1 VKLEGSLGLPRI
13 QDWMRRATWVDWF
26 LLALRLL
33 VIGVVGYGVI
43 VGVLHPRYG
52 SDEWLSFLVFGLVIG
67 AIYAL
72 IALGYTMVY
81 GILRMVN
88 FAHGDVFMFGAY
100 ASCFT
105 LIACNRSG
113 MLATQPALC
122 FGLALLACIVVSA
135 FMAILAER
143 VAYRPFRRGRAMA
156 PLISTLGL
164 SFVLEYSARG
174 MFGAQNKAFP
184 SFPAIDGAVMLGSF
198 SIPRVQL
205 IVMLAAVLTMVVLTL
220 VVMRTRMGTAMRAVA
235 EDQDA
240 AILMGINVDRVIVFT
255 FALGGALA
263 GVAGLLYGLVF
274 KQISF
279 FMGFFLGV
287 KGFGA
292 AVLGGIGNIPGAM
305 LGGFS
310 LGLVES
316 LGPALFLEGIGVEAP
331 YQLRDAIAYTMLL
344 MVLIFRP
351 RGLLG
356 ERLAAKRA

>member
-1 VKLEGSLGLPRI
+1 LFRQGAFAEWVR
-13 QDWMRRATWVDWF
+13 QATPVDWF

-33 VIGVVGYGVI
+33 VIAVVG
-43 VGVLHPRYG
+43 VGVLSGMLHPRYG
-52 SDEWLSFLVFGLVIG
+52 RSEWLSFLSFGLTIG

-88 FAHGDVFMFGAY
+88 FAHGDVFMFGGYSA
-100 ASCFT
+100 CFT
-105 LIACNRSG
+105 LVACSRNGLLLPWPWLSMLIALVVAVG
-113 MLATQPALC
+113 
-122 FGLALLACIVVSA
+122 VSA
-135 FMAILAER
+135 GIAILAER
-143 VAYRPFRRGRAMA
+143 IAYRPFRRGRGLA

-174 MFGAQNKAFP
+174 MFGAQNK
-184 SFPAIDGAVMLGSF
+184 SFPTVAVIDGAVMLGDF
-198 SIPRVQL
+198 SVPRSQIV
-205 IVMLAAVLTMVVLTL
+205 VMLAAVLAMIVLTL
-220 VVMRTRMGTAMRAVA
+220 VVMRTKIGTAMRAV
-235 EDQDA
+235 DK
-240 AILMGINVDRVIVFT
+240 VIVFT
-255 FALGGALA
+255 FALGGAMA

-305 LGGFS
+305 LGGFA

-316 LGPALFLEGIGVEAP
+316 TGPALFLEGLGVTAP
-331 YQLRDAIAYTMLL
+331 YQLRDAIAYTMLV

-356 ERLAAKRA
+356 ERLAAARA

>member
-1 VKLEGSLGLPRI
+1 MLR
-13 QDWMRRATWVDWF
+13 DWVRRATPVDWF

-33 VIGVVGYGVI
+33 VAGLVAGGMLA
-43 VGVLHPRYG
+43 GLLHPRYG
-52 SDEWLSFLVFGLVIG
+52 RDEWLSFVSFGLTIG

-105 LIACNRSG
+105 LIACNRNG
-113 MLATQPALC
+113 LLHPHPLFC
-122 FGLALLACIVVSA
+122 FGLAVVASVAISSA
-135 FMAILAER
+135 LAILAER
-143 VAYRPFRRGRAMA
+143 VAYRPFRRGRTLA

-164 SFVLEYSARG
+164 SFTLEYSARG

-184 SFPAIDGAVMLGSF
+184 SMPGVDGLISIAGLAMPRSQVVVVLAALLAMLVLS
-198 SIPRVQL
+198 L
-205 IVMLAAVLTMVVLTL
+205 IVL
-220 VVMRTRMGTAMRAVA
+220 RTRIGTAMRAVA
-235 EDQDA
+235 EDKDA
-240 AILMGINVDRVIVFT
+240 ATLMGINVDQVIVFT
-255 FALGGALA
+255 FALGGAMA
-263 GVAGLLYGLVF
+263 GIAGLLYGMVF
-274 KQISF
+274 KEVTP

-305 LGGFS
+305 LGGFA
-310 LGLVES
+310 LGMVES
-316 LGPALFLEGIGVEAP
+316 TGPALFLDGLGVAAP
-331 YQLRDAIAYTMLL
+331 YQLRDAIAYTMLV

-356 ERLAAKRA
+356 ERLSTARA

>member
-1 VKLEGSLGLPRI
+1 MLK
-13 QDWMRRATWVDWF
+13 DWLRRATAVDWF
-26 LLALRLL
+26 LLALRL
-33 VIGVVGYGVI
+33 VVVAVVGTGFI
-43 VGVLHPRYG
+43 AGLLHPRYG
-52 SDEWLSFLVFGLVIG
+52 REEWFSFLAFGLTLG

-88 FAHGDVFMFGAY
+88 FAHGDVFMFGSY
-100 ASCFT
+100 AGCFT
-105 LIACNRSG
+105 LIACSRG
-113 MLATQPALC
+113 GLLQEEPALC
-122 FGLALLACIVVSA
+122 FVLATIACVIVAALIAV
-135 FMAILAER
+135 LAER
-143 VAYRPFRRGRAMA
+143 IAYRPFRRGRSLA

-174 MFGAQNKAFP
+174 MFGAQNKSFP
-184 SFPAIDGAVMLGSF
+184 SMPSIDGIVNFAGF
-198 SIPRVQL
+198 SVPRSQL
-205 IVMLAAVLTMVVLTL
+205 VVVLAALVTMMALTL
-220 VVMRTRMGTAMRAVA
+220 IVMRTRIGTAMRAVA
-235 EDQDA
+235 EDKDA
-240 AILMGINVDRVIVFT
+240 ATLMGINVDGVIVFT
-255 FALGGALA
+255 FALGGAMA
-263 GVAGLLYGLVF
+263 GIAGLLYGLVY

-305 LGGFS
+305 VGGFM

-316 LGPALFLEGIGVEAP
+316 LGPALFLEGLGADSP
-331 YQLRDAIAYTMLL
+331 YQLRDAIAYTMLV

-356 ERLAAKRA
+356 ERLSARA

>member
-1 VKLEGSLGLPRI
+1 MADLLQNWL
-13 QDWMRRATWVDWF
+13 RRASWVDWF
-26 LLALRLL
+26 LLGLRLL
-33 VIGVVGYGVI
+33 VVCVVGSGFI
-43 VGVLHPRYG
+43 AGLLHPRYG
-52 SDEWLSFLVFGLVIG
+52 REDWFSFLAFGLTIG

-88 FAHGDVFMFGAY
+88 FAHGDVFMTGAY
-100 ASCFT
+100 AACFT
-105 LIACNRSG
+105 LLACNRAG
-113 MLATQPALC
+113 LLHRQPALSVA
-122 FGLALLACIVVSA
+122 LAMLGSIVVGA
-135 FMAILAER
+135 GVAVLAER
-143 VAYRPFRRGRAMA
+143 IAYRPFRRAKSLA

-174 MFGAQNKAFP
+174 IFGAQNKSFP
-184 SFPAIDGAVMLGSF
+184 SLPAIDGMVHFLGF
-198 SIPRVQL
+198 SLPRTQ
-205 IVMLAAVLTMVVLTL
+205 IVVVLAAVLTMVVLTL
-220 VVMRTRMGTAMRAVA
+220 VVMRTRIGTAMRAVA

-255 FALGGALA
+255 FALGGMLA
-263 GVAGLLYGLVF
+263 GVAGLLYGLVY
-274 KQISF
+274 KQIYF

-305 LGGFS
+305 LGGFA

-316 LGPALFLEGIGVEAP
+316 LGPALFLDGLGVQSP
-331 YQLRDAIAYTMLL
+331 YQLRDGIAYTMLV

-356 ERLAAKRA
+356 ERLSTARA

>member
-1 VKLEGSLGLPRI
+1 MNDLLQNWL
-13 QDWMRRATWVDWF
+13 RRASWVDWF
-26 LLALRLL
+26 MLALRLV
-33 VIGVVGYGVI
+33 VIGVVGTGV
-43 VGVLHPRYG
+43 VAGLLHPRFG
-52 SDEWLSFLVFGLVIG
+52 RADWFSFLSFGLTMG

-88 FAHGDVFMFGAY
+88 FAHGDVFMSGAY
-100 ASCFT
+100 AACFT
-105 LIACNRSG
+105 LMGCNRSG
-113 MLATQPALC
+113 LLHSHPVPSVALSVLA
-122 FGLALLACIVVSA
+122 
-135 FMAILAER
+135 AIGAGAGIAVLGER
-143 VAYRPFRRGRAMA
+143 IAYRPFRRSRSLA

-174 MFGAQNKAFP
+174 MFGAQNKSFP
-184 SFPAIDGAVMLGSF
+184 SIPALDGMVDILGLPV
-198 SIPRVQL
+198 PRTQ
-205 IVMLAAVLTMVVLTL
+205 IVVVLAAVLTMVVLTL
-220 VVMRTRMGTAMRAVA
+220 VVMRTRIGTAMRAVA

-240 AILMGINVDRVIVFT
+240 AVLMGINVDRVIVFT
-255 FALGGALA
+255 FALGGMLA
-263 GVAGLLYGLVF
+263 GIAGLLYGLVY
-274 KQISF
+274 KQVYF

-305 LGGFS
+305 LGGFA

-316 LGPALFLEGIGVEAP
+316 LGPALFLDGLGAQSP
-331 YQLRDAIAYTMLL
+331 YQLRDVIAYTMLV

-356 ERLAAKRA
+356 ERLSTARA

>member
-1 VKLEGSLGLPRI
+1 MFKQAAVAEWTR
-13 QDWMRRATWVDWF
+13 QATPVDWF
-26 LLALRLL
+26 LLGLRILVVA
-33 VIGVVGYGVI
+33 VIGIGFVSG
-43 VGVLHPRYG
+43 LFHPRYDR
-52 SDEWLSFLVFGLVIG
+52 SEWLSFVSFGLTMG

-105 LIACNRSG
+105 LIACSRNG
-113 MLATQPALC
+113 LLVPYPW
-122 FGLALLACIVVSA
+122 LALLLALTASIVVSGA
-135 FMAILAER
+135 LAILAER
-143 VAYRPFRRGRAMA
+143 IAYRPFRRGRLLA

-174 MFGAQNKAFP
+174 MFGAQNK
-184 SFPAIDGAVMLGSF
+184 SFPAVAVIEGTVDIAGF
-198 SIPRVQL
+198 AIPRSQL
-205 IVMLAAVLTMVVLTL
+205 IVVLAAVAAMVALTL
-220 VVMRTRMGTAMRAVA
+220 IVMRTKIGTAMRAVA
-235 EDQDA
+235 EDKDA
-240 AILMGINVDRVIVFT
+240 ATLMGIDVNKIIVFT
-255 FALGGALA
+255 FALGGAMA
-263 GVAGLLYGLVF
+263 GIAGLLYGLVF

-305 LGGFS
+305 LGGFA
-310 LGLVES
+310 LGMVES
-316 LGPALFLEGIGVEAP
+316 TGPALFLEGLGVTAP
-331 YQLRDAIAYTMLL
+331 YQLRDAIAYTMLV

-356 ERLAAKRA
+356 ERLAARA

>member
-1 VKLEGSLGLPRI
+1 MTRV
-13 QDWMRRATWVDWF
+13 QDWLRRATAVDWF
-26 LLALRLL
+26 LLALRI
-33 VIGVVGYGVI
+33 VVVAVVGTGFVA
-43 VGVLHPRYG
+43 GLLNPRYARE
-52 SDEWLSFLVFGLVIG
+52 EWFSFLAFGLTIG

-72 IALGYTMVY
+72 IALGYTMVF

-100 ASCFT
+100 ASCFS
-105 LIACNRSG
+105 LLACNRAG
-113 MLATQPALC
+113 LLATDPVLSFVIATVM
-122 FGLALLACIVVSA
+122 CIGVSA
-135 FMAILAER
+135 GVAVLVER
-143 VAYRPFRRGRAMA
+143 IAYRPFRRGRSLA
-156 PLISTLGL
+156 PLISTLGV

-184 SFPAIDGAVMLGSF
+184 SMPGIDGLVQFAGF
-198 SIPRVQL
+198 SVPRAQ
-205 IVMLAAVLTMVVLTL
+205 IVVVLAAMLTMVVLTL
-220 VVMRTRMGTAMRAVA
+220 IVMRTKVGTAMRAVA
-235 EDQDA
+235 EDKDA
-240 AILMGINVDRVIVFT
+240 ATLMGINVDRVIVFT

-263 GVAGLLYGLVF
+263 GIAGLLYGLVF

-279 FMGFFLGV
+279 FLGFFLGV

-305 LGGFS
+305 LGGFA

-316 LGPALFLEGIGVEAP
+316 LGPAAFLEGLGVQSP
-331 YQLRDAIAYTMLL
+331 YQLRDAIAYTMLV

-356 ERLAAKRA
+356 ERLSTTRA

>member
-1 VKLEGSLGLPRI
+1 MTRV
-13 QDWMRRATWVDWF
+13 QDWIRRASWVDWF

-33 VIGVVGYGVI
+33 VVAVVGTGFVS
-43 VGVLHPRYG
+43 GLLHPRYG
-52 SDEWLSFLVFGLVIG
+52 RVEWFSFLAFGLTIG

-88 FAHGDVFMFGAY
+88 FAHGDVFMTGGY
-100 ASCFT
+100 AACFT
-105 LIACNRSG
+105 LLACNRAGWLASQPFLCLG
-113 MLATQPALC
+113 LATLGAV
-122 FGLALLACIVVSA
+122 VVSA
-135 FMAILAER
+135 GIAVLGER
-143 VAYRPFRRGRAMA
+143 IAYRPFRRGRSLA

-174 MFGAQNKAFP
+174 MFGAQNKSLP
-184 SFPAIDGAVMLGSF
+184 TIPLIDGNLDLMGFAV
-198 SIPRVQL
+198 PRTQI
-205 IVMLAAVLTMVVLTL
+205 IVILAAVLTMIVLTL
-220 VVMRTRMGTAMRAVA
+220 VVMRTRIGTAMRAVA

-255 FALGGALA
+255 FALGGMLA
-263 GVAGLLYGLVF
+263 GIAGLLYGLVY
-274 KQISF
+274 KQIYF

-305 LGGFS
+305 LGGFA

-316 LGPALFLEGIGVEAP
+316 LGPALFLDGLGVNSP
-331 YQLRDAIAYTMLL
+331 YQLRDGIAYTMLV

-356 ERLAAKRA
+356 ERLSTARA

>member
-1 VKLEGSLGLPRI
+1 VGTDFVAGL
-13 QDWMRRATWVDWF
+13 
-26 LLALRLL
+26 
-33 VIGVVGYGVI
+33 
-43 VGVLHPRYG
+43 LHPRYG
-52 SDEWLSFLVFGLVIG
+52 RAEWLSFLTFGLTIG

-105 LIACNRSG
+105 LIASSRSG
-113 MLATQPALC
+113 MLASHPVVS
-122 FGLALLACIVVSA
+122 LALAILACIVVSA
-135 FMAILAER
+135 GIAILGEHI
-143 VAYRPFRRGRAMA
+143 AYRPFRRGRSLA

-184 SFPAIDGAVMLGSF
+184 SIAAVDGIVEFAGF
-198 SIPRVQL
+198 SVPRVQ
-205 IVMLAAVLTMVVLTL
+205 IVVVLVALLTMVVLTL
-220 VVMRTRMGTAMRAVA
+220 IVMRTRIGTAMRAVA
-235 EDQDA
+235 EDKDA
-240 AILMGINVDRVIVFT
+240 ATLMGIDVDRVVVFT

-263 GVAGLLYGLVF
+263 GIAGLLYGLVF

-305 LGGFS
+305 LGGYA

-316 LGPALFLEGIGVEAP
+316 LGPALFLDGLGVEAP
-331 YQLRDAIAYTMLL
+331 YQLRDAIAYTMLV

-356 ERLAAKRA
+356 ERLSAARA

>member
-1 VKLEGSLGLPRI
+1 
-13 QDWMRRATWVDWF
+13 M
-26 LLALRLL
+26 
-33 VIGVVGYGVI
+33 
-43 VGVLHPRYG
+43 
-52 SDEWLSFLVFGLVIG
+52 G

-100 ASCFT
+100 AACFA
-105 LIACNRSG
+105 LLGCSRGGLLQGDPVLSFAIALVTCVAVS
-113 MLATQPALC
+113 A
-122 FGLALLACIVVSA
+122 GLAVG
-135 FMAILAER
+135 AER
-143 VAYRPFRRGRAMA
+143 IAYRPFRRGRGLA

-174 MFGAQNKAFP
+174 MFGAQNK
-184 SFPAIDGAVMLGSF
+184 SFPAMPGIDGSVSVLGFAV
-198 SIPRVQL
+198 PRAQILV
-205 IVMLAAVLTMVVLTL
+205 VGAALLSMVVLTL
-220 VVMRTRMGTAMRAVA
+220 VVMRTRLGTAMRAVA
-235 EDQDA
+235 EDKDA
-240 AILMGINVDRVIVFT
+240 ATLMGIDTDRVVVFT

-263 GVAGLLYGLVF
+263 GIAGLLYGVVF

-305 LGGFS
+305 LGGFA

-316 LGPALFLEGIGVEAP
+316 LGPAAFLEGLGTASP
-331 YQLRDAIAYTMLL
+331 YQLRDAIAYTMLV

-356 ERLAAKRA
+356 ERLSAARA

>member
-1 VKLEGSLGLPRI
+1 MI
-13 QDWMRRATWVDWF
+13 ADWLRRATYVDWF
-26 LLALRLL
+26 LLALRLVVVAL
-33 VIGVVGYGVI
+33 VGAGVVAGL
-43 VGVLHPRYG
+43 LHPRYG
-52 SDEWLSFLVFGLVIG
+52 RAEWFSFLSFGLTIG

-105 LIACNRSG
+105 LIACNRG
-113 MLATQPALC
+113 GILATSPYLC
-122 FGLALLACIVVSA
+122 LALAVAACILVAAGIAV
-135 FMAILAER
+135 LGER
-143 VAYRPFRRGRAMA
+143 VAYRPFRKGRSLA

-184 SFPAIDGAVMLGSF
+184 SLPLIDGAVMIGELSV
-198 SIPRVQL
+198 PRSQV
-205 IVMLAAVLTMVVLTL
+205 VVVLAALLTMVVLTL
-220 VVMRTRMGTAMRAVA
+220 IVMRTKVGTAMRAVA
-235 EDQDA
+235 EDKDA
-240 AILMGINVDRVIVFT
+240 ATLMGINVDRVIVFT
-255 FALGGALA
+255 FALGGAMA
-263 GVAGLLYGLVF
+263 GIAGLLYGLVF

-305 LGGFS
+305 LGGFA
-310 LGLVES
+310 LGLIES
-316 LGPALFLEGIGVEAP
+316 TGPALFLEGLGVDAP
-331 YQLRDAIAYTMLL
+331 YQLRDAIAYTMLV

-356 ERLAAKRA
+356 ERLSAARA

>member
-1 VKLEGSLGLPRI
+1 MSARLR
-13 QDWMRRATWVDWF
+13 DWLRRATGVEWF

-33 VIGVVGYGVI
+33 VVAVVGTGFVA
-43 VGVLHPRYG
+43 GLLHPRYG
-52 SDEWLSFLVFGLVIG
+52 QEDWFSFLAFGLTIG

-88 FAHGDVFMFGAY
+88 FAHGDVFMVGAY

-105 LIACNRSG
+105 LLACNRSG
-113 MLATQPALC
+113 LLQSQPALS
-122 FGLALLACIVVSA
+122 FGLAVVACVAVSGA
-135 FMAILAER
+135 VAVLAER
-143 VAYRPFRRGRAMA
+143 IAYRPFRRGRSLA

-174 MFGAQNKAFP
+174 MFGAQNKSFP
-184 SFPAIDGAVMLGSF
+184 SMPAIDGLITFAGF
-198 SIPRVQL
+198 SVPRSQV
-205 IVMLAAVLTMVVLTL
+205 VVVLAALLTMIALTL
-220 VVMRTRMGTAMRAVA
+220 IVMRTRIGTAMRAVA
-235 EDQDA
+235 EDKDA
-240 AILMGINVDRVIVFT
+240 ATLMGIDVDRVIVFT
-255 FALGGALA
+255 FILGGAMA
-263 GVAGLLYGLVF
+263 GIAGLLYGLVY

-305 LGGFS
+305 LGGFA

-316 LGPALFLEGIGVEAP
+316 LGPALFLEGLGVDSP
-331 YQLRDAIAYTMLL
+331 YQLRDAIAYTMLV

-356 ERLAAKRA
+356 ERLSTARA

>member
-1 VKLEGSLGLPRI
+1 MV
-13 QDWMRRATWVDWF
+13 QDWLRRSTFVDWF
-26 LLALRLL
+26 LLALRVL
-33 VIGVVGYGVI
+33 VVVVVGTGFI
-43 VGVLHPRYG
+43 AGLFHPRY
-52 SDEWLSFLVFGLVIG
+52 DREEWFSFLAFGLTIG

-100 ASCFT
+100 AGCFT
-105 LIACNRSG
+105 LIACNRNG
-113 MLATQPALC
+113 LLGPHPAISFL
-122 FGLALLACIVVSA
+122 LALTASITVSGALAV
-135 FMAILAER
+135 LAER
-143 VAYRPFRRGRAMA
+143 IAYRPFRRGRSLA

-174 MFGAQNKAFP
+174 MFGAQNK
-184 SFPAIDGAVMLGSF
+184 SFPTIPMIDGMVAFAGFDVPRAQVAVVLAALLTMIALT
-198 SIPRVQL
+198 L
-205 IVMLAAVLTMVVLTL
+205 IVM
-220 VVMRTRMGTAMRAVA
+220 RTKIGTAMRAVA
-235 EDQDA
+235 EDKDA
-240 AILMGINVDRVIVFT
+240 ATLMGINVDRVIVFT
-255 FALGGALA
+255 FILGGAMA
-263 GVAGLLYGLVF
+263 GIAGLLYGLVF
-274 KQISF
+274 KQVSF

-305 LGGFS
+305 LGGFA

-316 LGPALFLEGIGVEAP
+316 LGPAAFLEGLGVVAP
-331 YQLRDAIAYTMLL
+331 YQLRDAIAYTMLV

-356 ERLAAKRA
+356 ERLSTVRA

>member
-1 VKLEGSLGLPRI
+1 MTQF
-13 QDWMRRATWVDWF
+13 QDWIRRATWVDWF
-26 LLALRLL
+26 LLALRVL
-33 VIGVVGYGVI
+33 VIAVVTTGFVAG
-43 VGVLHPRYG
+43 LLNPRYG
-52 SDEWLSFLVFGLVIG
+52 RSEWLSFLAFGLTIG

-100 ASCFT
+100 AACFT
-105 LIACNRSG
+105 LIACNRNGLLNHYPALSLG
-113 MLATQPALC
+113 LATI
-122 FGLALLACIVVSA
+122 ACIAVSA
-135 FMAILAER
+135 GIAVLAER
-143 VAYRPFRRGRAMA
+143 IAYRPFRRGRSLA

-184 SFPAIDGAVMLGSF
+184 SILVIDGTVEFAGLSV
-198 SIPRVQL
+198 PRVQIVVVLAALLTMVLLTL
-205 IVMLAAVLTMVVLTL
+205 IVMH
-220 VVMRTRMGTAMRAVA
+220 TRLGTAMRAVA
-235 EDQDA
+235 EDKDA
-240 AILMGINVDRVIVFT
+240 ATLMGINVDRVIVFT

-263 GVAGLLYGLVF
+263 GIAGLLYGLVF

-305 LGGFS
+305 LGGYA

-316 LGPALFLEGIGVEAP
+316 LGPALFFEGLGVDAP
-331 YQLRDAIAYTMLL
+331 YQLRDAIAYTMLV

-356 ERLAAKRA
+356 ERLATVRA

>member
-1 VKLEGSLGLPRI
+1 MI
-13 QDWMRRATWVDWF
+13 QDWLRRATAVDWF

-33 VIGVVGYGVI
+33 VVAVVGTGVI
-43 VGVLHPRYG
+43 AGLLHPRYG
-52 SDEWLSFLVFGLVIG
+52 REEWFSFVSFGLTMG

-88 FAHGDVFMFGAY
+88 FAHGDVFMFGSY

-105 LIACNRSG
+105 LLACNRSG
-113 MLATQPALC
+113 LLASQPALSL
-122 FGLALLACIVVSA
+122 GLAAVACVVVSGCI
-135 FMAILAER
+135 AILAER
-143 VAYRPFRRGRAMA
+143 IAYRPFRRGRSLA

-184 SFPAIDGAVMLGSF
+184 ALPMVDGMVSVAGFEFPRSQV
-198 SIPRVQL
+198 V
-205 IVMLAAVLTMVVLTL
+205 VVLAALLTMVVLTL
-220 VVMRTRMGTAMRAVA
+220 IVMRTKIGTAMRAVA
-235 EDQDA
+235 EDKDA
-240 AILMGINVDRVIVFT
+240 ATLMGINVDRVIVFT
-255 FALGGALA
+255 FVLGGAMA
-263 GVAGLLYGLVF
+263 GIAGLLYGLVF

-292 AVLGGIGNIPGAM
+292 AVLGGIGNLPGAM
-305 LGGFS
+305 LGGFM

-316 LGPALFLEGIGVEAP
+316 LGPAAFLEGLGVDAP
-331 YQLRDAIAYTMLL
+331 YQLRDAIAYTMLV

-356 ERLAAKRA
+356 ERLSTARA

>member
-1 VKLEGSLGLPRI
+1 ML
-13 QDWMRRATWVDWF
+13 QDWVRRATAVDWF
-26 LLALRLL
+26 LLALRI
-33 VIGVVGYGVI
+33 VVVGL
-43 VGVLHPRYG
+43 VGTGFVAGLLHPRYG
-52 SDEWLSFLVFGLVIG
+52 REEWFSFLAFGLTMG

-88 FAHGDVFMFGAY
+88 FAHGDVFMVGSY
-100 ASCFT
+100 ASCF
-105 LIACNRSG
+105 
-113 MLATQPALC
+113 
-122 FGLALLACIVVSA
+122 ALLACNRAGILGSDPALSFAIATAVCIGVSGGV
-135 FMAILAER
+135 AILVER
-143 VAYRPFRRGRAMA
+143 VAYRPFRRGRSLA
-156 PLISTLGL
+156 PLISTLGV

-184 SFPAIDGAVMLGSF
+184 SMPSVDGLVTFAGF
-198 SIPRVQL
+198 SVPRAQ
-205 IVMLAAVLTMVVLTL
+205 IVVVVAAVLTMLVLTL
-220 VVMRTRMGTAMRAVA
+220 IVMRTKIGTAMRAVA
-235 EDQDA
+235 EDKDA
-240 AILMGINVDRVIVFT
+240 ATLMGIDVDRVIVFT

-263 GVAGLLYGLVF
+263 GIAGLLYGLVF

-305 LGGFS
+305 LGGYA

-316 LGPALFLEGIGVEAP
+316 LGPAGFLEGLGVQSP
-331 YQLRDAIAYTMLL
+331 YQLRDAIAYTMLV

-356 ERLAAKRA
+356 ERLATTRA

>member
-1 VKLEGSLGLPRI
+1 MTRVR
-13 QDWMRRATWVDWF
+13 DWIRRATFVDWF
-26 LLALRLL
+26 LLALRVL
-33 VIGVVGYGVI
+33 VIAVVGTGFVA
-43 VGVLHPRYG
+43 GLLQPRYG
-52 SDEWLSFLVFGLVIG
+52 PAEWMSFLAFGLTIG

-100 ASCFT
+100 AACFT

-113 MLATQPALC
+113 LLGQHPALC
-122 FGLALLACIVVSA
+122 LLLATVVCTGVSA
-135 FMAILAER
+135 AIAVLAER
-143 VAYRPFRRGRAMA
+143 VAYRPFRRGRGLA

-174 MFGAQNKAFP
+174 MFGAQAKAFP
-184 SFPAIDGAVMLGSF
+184 SVLVIDGAVDLAGISV
-198 SIPRVQL
+198 PRVQIVVVLAALLTMVLLTL
-205 IVMLAAVLTMVVLTL
+205 IVMK
-220 VVMRTRMGTAMRAVA
+220 TRLGAAMRAVA
-235 EDQDA
+235 EDRDA
-240 AILMGINVDRVIVFT
+240 ATLMGINVDRVIVFT

-263 GVAGLLYGLVF
+263 GIAGLLYGLVF
-274 KQISF
+274 KQVSF

-305 LGGFS
+305 LGGYA
-310 LGLVES
+310 LGLIES
-316 LGPALFLEGIGVEAP
+316 LGPALFLEGLDIAAP
-331 YQLRDAIAYTMLL
+331 YQLRDAIAYTMLV

-356 ERLAAKRA
+356 ERLSTVRA

>member
-1 VKLEGSLGLPRI
+1 MTRV
-13 QDWMRRATWVDWF
+13 QDWLRRATAVDWF
-26 LLALRLL
+26 LLALRI
-33 VIGVVGYGVI
+33 VVVAVVGTGFVA
-43 VGVLHPRYG
+43 GLLNPRYARE
-52 SDEWLSFLVFGLVIG
+52 EWFSFLAFGLTIG

-72 IALGYTMVY
+72 IALGYTMVF

-100 ASCFT
+100 AACFS
-105 LIACNRSG
+105 LLACNRAG
-113 MLATQPALC
+113 FLATDPVLSFVIATVM
-122 FGLALLACIVVSA
+122 CIGVSA
-135 FMAILAER
+135 GVAILVER
-143 VAYRPFRRGRAMA
+143 IAYRPFRRGRSLA
-156 PLISTLGL
+156 PLISTLGV

-184 SFPAIDGAVMLGSF
+184 SMPGIDGLVAFAGF
-198 SIPRVQL
+198 SVPRAQV
-205 IVMLAAVLTMVVLTL
+205 VVVLAAMLTMVVLTL
-220 VVMRTRMGTAMRAVA
+220 IVMRTKVGTAMRAVA
-235 EDQDA
+235 EDKDA
-240 AILMGINVDRVIVFT
+240 ATLMGINVDRVIVFT

-263 GVAGLLYGLVF
+263 GIAGLLYGLVF

-279 FMGFFLGV
+279 FLGFFLGV

-305 LGGFS
+305 LGGFA

-316 LGPALFLEGIGVEAP
+316 LGPAAFLEGLGVQSP
-331 YQLRDAIAYTMLL
+331 YQLRDAIAYTMLV

-356 ERLAAKRA
+356 ERLSTTRA

>member
-1 VKLEGSLGLPRI
+1 MLDSWLR
-13 QDWMRRATWVDWF
+13 DWLRRATGVDWF
-26 LLALRLL
+26 LLALRVL
-33 VIGVVGYGVI
+33 VVAVVGTGFVA
-43 VGVLHPRYG
+43 GLLHPRYG
-52 SDEWLSFLVFGLVIG
+52 SSEWFSFLAFGLTIG

-105 LIACNRSG
+105 LIACNRG
-113 MLATQPALC
+113 GLLHEQPTLC
-122 FGLALLACIVVSA
+122 FGLATVASVIVSSGIAV
-135 FMAILAER
+135 LAER
-143 VAYRPFRRGRAMA
+143 VAYRPFRRGRTLA

-184 SFPAIDGAVMLGSF
+184 SIPAIDGDLLIGSF
-198 SIPRVQL
+198 AIPRSQVVVVLAAMLTMMALTL
-205 IVMLAAVLTMVVLTL
+205 IVM
-220 VVMRTRMGTAMRAVA
+220 RTKIGTAMRAVA
-235 EDQDA
+235 EDKDA
-240 AILMGINVDRVIVFT
+240 STLMGINVDRVIVFT
-255 FALGGALA
+255 FALGGAMA
-263 GVAGLLYGLVF
+263 GIAGLLYGLIF

-305 LGGFS
+305 LGGFA
-310 LGLVES
+310 LGMVES
-316 LGPALFLEGIGVEAP
+316 LGPAAFFEGLGVAAP
-331 YQLRDAIAYTMLL
+331 YQLRDAIAYTMLV

-356 ERLAAKRA
+356 ERLSTSRA

>member
-1 VKLEGSLGLPRI
+1 MIARLREWL
-13 QDWMRRATWVDWF
+13 RRATAVDWF

-33 VIGVVGYGVI
+33 VVAVVGTGFVA
-43 VGVLHPRYG
+43 GLLHPRYG
-52 SDEWLSFLVFGLVIG
+52 REEWFSFLAFGLTIG

-88 FAHGDVFMFGAY
+88 FAHGDVFMVGSY

-105 LIACNRSG
+105 LIACNRG
-113 MLATQPALC
+113 GLLQTQPALS
-122 FGLALLACIVVSA
+122 FGLAAIACVAVSA
-135 FMAILAER
+135 TVAVLAER
-143 VAYRPFRRGRAMA
+143 IAYRPFRRGRSLA

-184 SFPAIDGAVMLGSF
+184 SMPAIDGIIAFAGFSVPRSQAV
-198 SIPRVQL
+198 V
-205 IVMLAAVLTMVVLTL
+205 VLAALLTMIALTL
-220 VVMRTRMGTAMRAVA
+220 IVMRTRIGTAMRAVA
-235 EDQDA
+235 EDKDA
-240 AILMGINVDRVIVFT
+240 ATLMGIDVDRVIVFT
-255 FALGGALA
+255 FILGGAMA
-263 GVAGLLYGLVF
+263 GIAGLLYGLVY

-305 LGGFS
+305 LGGFA

-316 LGPALFLEGIGVEAP
+316 LGPAAFLEGLGVDSP
-331 YQLRDAIAYTMLL
+331 YQLRDAIAYTMLV

-356 ERLAAKRA
+356 ERLSTARA

>member
-1 VKLEGSLGLPRI
+1 MI
-13 QDWMRRATWVDWF
+13 QDWLRRATAVDWF
-26 LLALRLL
+26 LLALRLF
-33 VIGVVGYGVI
+33 VVAVVGTGFI
-43 VGVLHPRYG
+43 AGLLHPRYG
-52 SDEWLSFLVFGLVIG
+52 TEDWFSFLAFGLTIG

-88 FAHGDVFMFGAY
+88 FAHGDVFMFGSY
-100 ASCFT
+100 AGCFT

-113 MLATQPALC
+113 LLAAQPALC
-122 FGLALLACIVVSA
+122 FVLATVACVVVGA
-135 FMAILAER
+135 AIAILAER
-143 VAYRPFRRGRAMA
+143 IAYRPFRRGRSLA

-184 SFPAIDGAVMLGSF
+184 SIPAIDGLVTFAGFTV
-198 SIPRVQL
+198 PRSQL
-205 IVMLAAVLTMVVLTL
+205 VVVLAALLTMMALTL
-220 VVMRTRMGTAMRAVA
+220 IVMRTRIGTAMRAVA
-235 EDQDA
+235 EDKDA
-240 AILMGINVDRVIVFT
+240 ATLMGINVDLVIVFT
-255 FALGGALA
+255 FALGGAMA
-263 GVAGLLYGLVF
+263 GIAGLLYGLVY

-305 LGGFS
+305 VGGFM

-316 LGPALFLEGIGVEAP
+316 LGPALFLEGLGADSP
-331 YQLRDAIAYTMLL
+331 YQLRDAIAYTMLV

-356 ERLAAKRA
+356 ERLSARA

>member
-1 VKLEGSLGLPRI
+1 ML
-13 QDWMRRATWVDWF
+13 QDWLRRATAVDWF
-26 LLALRLL
+26 LLALRIL
-33 VIGVVGYGVI
+33 VVAVVGTGFVA
-43 VGVLHPRYG
+43 GLLHPRYG
-52 SDEWLSFLVFGLVIG
+52 REEWFSFLAFGLTIG

-100 ASCFT
+100 AACFT
-105 LIACNRSG
+105 LLACNRAG
-113 MLATQPALC
+113 ILKPNPALSFAIATVC
-122 FGLALLACIVVSA
+122 ASPSPPA
-135 FMAILAER
+135 MAVLVER
-143 VAYRPFRRGRAMA
+143 VAYRPFRRGRSLA
-156 PLISTLGL
+156 PLISTLGV

-184 SFPAIDGAVMLGSF
+184 SMPAIDGLVAFAGLSV
-198 SIPRVQL
+198 PRSQIVVVLAALLTMIVLTL
-205 IVMLAAVLTMVVLTL
+205 IVM
-220 VVMRTRMGTAMRAVA
+220 RTKIGTAMRAVA
-235 EDQDA
+235 EDKDA
-240 AILMGINVDRVIVFT
+240 ATLMGINVDRVIVFT

-263 GVAGLLYGLVF
+263 GIAGLLYGLVF

-305 LGGFS
+305 LGGFA

-316 LGPALFLEGIGVEAP
+316 LGPAAFLEGLGVDSP
-331 YQLRDAIAYTMLL
+331 YQLRDAIAYTMLV

-356 ERLAAKRA
+356 ERLSTARA

>member
-1 VKLEGSLGLPRI
+1 MARL
-13 QDWMRRATWVDWF
+13 QDWLRRASWVDWF
-26 LLALRLL
+26 LLGLRLL
-33 VIGVVGYGVI
+33 VIGVVGSGFI
-43 VGVLHPRYG
+43 SGLLHPRY
-52 SDEWLSFLVFGLVIG
+52 SREDWFSFAAFGLTIG

-88 FAHGDVFMFGAY
+88 FAHGDVFMSGAY
-100 ASCFT
+100 AACFS
-105 LIACNRSG
+105 LLGCNRAG
-113 MLATQPALC
+113 LLASHPALSM
-122 FGLALLACIVVSA
+122 GLAVIGAVAVSA
-135 FMAILAER
+135 GIAVLGER
-143 VAYRPFRRGRAMA
+143 IAYRPFRRSRSLA

-174 MFGAQNKAFP
+174 IFGAQNKSWP
-184 SFPAIDGAVMLGSF
+184 SFPAIDGSVALLGYSV
-198 SIPRVQL
+198 PKTQ
-205 IVMLAAVLTMVVLTL
+205 IVVILAAVLTMIVLTL
-220 VVMRTRMGTAMRAVA
+220 VVMRTRIGTAMRAVA

-255 FALGGALA
+255 FALGGMLA
-263 GVAGLLYGLVF
+263 GVAGLLYGLVY
-274 KQISF
+274 KQVYF

-305 LGGFS
+305 LGGFA

-316 LGPALFLEGIGVEAP
+316 LGPALFLDGLGVPSP
-331 YQLRDAIAYTMLL
+331 YQLRDGIAYTMLV

-356 ERLAAKRA
+356 ERLSTARA

>member
-1 VKLEGSLGLPRI
+1 ML
-13 QDWMRRATWVDWF
+13 QDWVRRATAVDWF
-26 LLALRLL
+26 LLALR
-33 VIGVVGYGVI
+33 IGVVGL
-43 VGVLHPRYG
+43 VGTGFVAGLLHPRYG
-52 SDEWLSFLVFGLVIG
+52 REEWFSFLAFGLTMG

-88 FAHGDVFMFGAY
+88 FAHGDVFMVGSY
-100 ASCFT
+100 AACF
-105 LIACNRSG
+105 
-113 MLATQPALC
+113 
-122 FGLALLACIVVSA
+122 ALLACNRAGILGRDPALSFAIATAVCIGVSA
-135 FMAILAER
+135 GVAILVER
-143 VAYRPFRRGRAMA
+143 VAYRPFRRGRSLA
-156 PLISTLGL
+156 PLISTLGV

-184 SFPAIDGAVMLGSF
+184 SMPSVDGLVTFAGF
-198 SIPRVQL
+198 SVPRAQ
-205 IVMLAAVLTMVVLTL
+205 IVVVVAAVLTMVVLTL
-220 VVMRTRMGTAMRAVA
+220 IVMRTKIGTAMRAVA
-235 EDQDA
+235 EDRDA
-240 AILMGINVDRVIVFT
+240 ATLMGINVDRVIVFT

-263 GVAGLLYGLVF
+263 GIAGLLYGLVF

-305 LGGFS
+305 LGGYA

-316 LGPALFLEGIGVEAP
+316 LGPAAFLEGLGVKSP
-331 YQLRDAIAYTMLL
+331 YQLQDAIAYTMLV

-351 RGLLG
+351 QGLLG
-356 ERLAAKRA
+356 ERLSTARA

>member
-1 VKLEGSLGLPRI
+1 MRAELH
-13 QDWMRRATWVDWF
+13 DWIRRATAVDWF
-26 LLALRLL
+26 LLALRIVVLA
-33 VIGVVGYGVI
+33 VVGTGFVS
-43 VGVLHPRYG
+43 GLLHPRYG
-52 SDEWLSFLVFGLVIG
+52 REEWFSFLAFGLTIG

-88 FAHGDVFMFGAY
+88 FAHGDVFMIGSY
-100 ASCFT
+100 ASCFS
-105 LIACNRSG
+105 LIACNRAGILNSDPAISFAI
-113 MLATQPALC
+113 ATVV
-122 FGLALLACIVVSA
+122 CIAVAAGVNV
-135 FMAILAER
+135 LVER
-143 VAYRPFRRGRAMA
+143 IAYRPFRRGRSLA
-156 PLISTLGL
+156 PLISTLGV

-184 SFPAIDGAVMLGSF
+184 SMPSVDGIVTFAGF
-198 SIPRVQL
+198 SVPRAQL
-205 IVMLAAVLTMVVLTL
+205 VVVVAAVLTMVVLTL

-235 EDQDA
+235 EDKDA
-240 AILMGINVDRVIVFT
+240 ATLMGINVDRVIVFT

-263 GVAGLLYGLVF
+263 GIAGLLYGLVF

-305 LGGFS
+305 IGGYA

-316 LGPALFLEGIGVEAP
+316 LGPAAFLEGLGIQSP
-331 YQLRDAIAYTMLL
+331 YQLRDAIAYTMLV

-356 ERLAAKRA
+356 ERLSTARA

>member
-1 VKLEGSLGLPRI
+1 MI
-13 QDWMRRATWVDWF
+13 QEWLRRATAVEWF

-33 VIGVVGYGVI
+33 VVAVVGTGFI
-43 VGVLHPRYG
+43 AGLLHPRYG
-52 SDEWLSFLVFGLVIG
+52 REDWFSFLSFGLTMG

-88 FAHGDVFMFGAY
+88 FAHGDVFMFGSY

-113 MLATQPALC
+113 LLTAQPVLSLGLATV
-122 FGLALLACIVVSA
+122 ACILVAGGIAV
-135 FMAILAER
+135 LAER
-143 VAYRPFRRGRAMA
+143 IAYRPFRRGRSLA

-174 MFGAQNKAFP
+174 MFGAQNK
-184 SFPAIDGAVMLGSF
+184 SFPAIPFTDG
-198 SIPRVQL
+198 
-205 IVMLAAVLTMVVLTL
+205 MLAVAGLQLPRSQVVVVLAALLTMVVLTL
-220 VVMRTRMGTAMRAVA
+220 IVMRTKIGTAMRAVA
-235 EDQDA
+235 EDKDA
-240 AILMGINVDRVIVFT
+240 ATLMGINVDRVIVFT
-255 FALGGALA
+255 FMLGGAMA
-263 GVAGLLYGLVF
+263 GIAGLLYGLVF

-292 AVLGGIGNIPGAM
+292 AVLGGIGNLPGAM
-305 LGGFS
+305 LGGFA

-316 LGPALFLEGIGVEAP
+316 LGPAAFLEGLGVDAP
-331 YQLRDAIAYTMLL
+331 YQLRDAIAYTMLV

-356 ERLAAKRA
+356 ERLSTARA

>member
-1 VKLEGSLGLPRI
+1 VIR
-13 QDWMRRATWVDWF
+13 DWLRRATAVDWF
-26 LLALRLL
+26 LLALRLVVL
-33 VIGVVGYGVI
+33 AVVGTGFVA
-43 VGVLHPRYG
+43 GLFHPRYG
-52 SDEWLSFLVFGLVIG
+52 REEWFSFLAFGLTIG

-88 FAHGDVFMFGAY
+88 FAHGDVFMFGSY
-100 ASCFT
+100 AGCFT

-113 MLATQPALC
+113 LLRDDPGLSFTLSLAASIAV
-122 FGLALLACIVVSA
+122 GAGIAV
-135 FMAILAER
+135 LAER
-143 VAYRPFRRGRAMA
+143 IAYRPFRKGRSLA

-174 MFGAQNKAFP
+174 MFGAQNKSFP
-184 SFPAIDGAVMLGSF
+184 SIPAIDGLVTFAGFTV
-198 SIPRVQL
+198 PRAQV
-205 IVMLAAVLTMVVLTL
+205 VVVLAALLTMMALTL
-220 VVMRTRMGTAMRAVA
+220 IVMRTRIGTAMRAVA
-235 EDQDA
+235 EDKDA
-240 AILMGINVDRVIVFT
+240 ATLMGIHVDRVIVYT
-255 FALGGALA
+255 FALGGAMA
-263 GVAGLLYGLVF
+263 GIAGLLYGLVY

-305 LGGFS
+305 LGGFA

-316 LGPALFLEGIGVEAP
+316 VGPALFLEGLGVTAP
-331 YQLRDAIAYTMLL
+331 YQLRDAIAYTMLV

-356 ERLAAKRA
+356 ERLSAARA

>member
-1 VKLEGSLGLPRI
+1 MI
-13 QDWMRRATWVDWF
+13 QEWLRRSTAVDWF

-33 VIGVVGYGVI
+33 VVAVVGTGFI
-43 VGVLHPRYG
+43 VGLFHPRYG
-52 SDEWLSFLVFGLVIG
+52 REEWFSFLAFGLTIG

-100 ASCFT
+100 TGCFT
-105 LIACNRSG
+105 LIACNRAGLLSEN
-113 MLATQPALC
+113 PALC
-122 FGLALLACIVVSA
+122 FVLATAACILVSG
-135 FMAILAER
+135 AIAVLAER
-143 VAYRPFRRGRAMA
+143 IAYRPFRKGRSLA

-184 SFPAIDGAVMLGSF
+184 TIPMIDGMVSF
-198 SIPRVQL
+198 SVFTVPRAQVVVVLAALLTMVALTL
-205 IVMLAAVLTMVVLTL
+205 IVM
-220 VVMRTRMGTAMRAVA
+220 RTKIGTAMRAVA
-235 EDQDA
+235 EDKDA
-240 AILMGINVDRVIVFT
+240 ATLMGINVDRVIVFT
-255 FALGGALA
+255 FVLGGAMA
-263 GVAGLLYGLVF
+263 GIAGLLYGLVF
-274 KQISF
+274 KQVSF

-305 LGGFS
+305 LGGFM

-316 LGPALFLEGIGVEAP
+316 LGPALFLEGLGVEAP
-331 YQLRDAIAYTMLL
+331 YQLRDAIAYTMLV

-356 ERLAAKRA
+356 ERLSSARA